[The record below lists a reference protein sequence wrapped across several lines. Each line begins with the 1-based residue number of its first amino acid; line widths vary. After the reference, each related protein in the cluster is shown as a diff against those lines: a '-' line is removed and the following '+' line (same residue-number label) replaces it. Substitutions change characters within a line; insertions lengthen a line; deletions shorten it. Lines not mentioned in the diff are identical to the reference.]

1 MLKFFKHVVIAALV
15 MGLVAG
21 AGSVLAAE
29 LDAWLQ
35 SAELGEYQ
43 PVAEDWDAIAEAA
56 QSEPPLTLYTD
67 TSRAFPVVEQFN
79 ELFDVEVEAIN
90 LRGSE
95 IIERVRREW
104 DAGLYNAGVVMMGS
118 AALVYDQLL
127 SRNAVTR
134 YVPREME
141 AVIDPR
147 STDPLLVH
155 RYSVGVWYYKN
166 ADNPGQPPYEN
177 IWEMTT
183 DSWNNRVAMSSPLAS
198 GTTMEYFIG
207 LVSNHEQMEAM
218 YEEYFG
224 EPIEL
229 TTENAGFEFIKG
241 LLENDV
247 RLVTS
252 FRDVADAV
260 TRADDHFAGFGS
272 QSAYRQVVTGEYDFE
287 LDTQITPA
295 VLSPRLIGIGTYT
308 ESPNTA
314 KLLIRYLTSQE
325 GGDPWWGADFP
336 ANPMVEQ
343 TGAMADLN
351 LESFDKLWDTPL
363 DEQLY
368 LRDQI
373 TDFFIL
379 YQ

>member
-1 MLKFFKHVVIAALV
+1 MMMMAFVLLV
-15 MGLVAG
+15 SLFVGAG
-21 AGSVLAAE
+21 AAWGAD

-35 SAELGEYQ
+35 TAELGEYQ
-43 PVAEDWDAIAEAA
+43 PVTEDWEAIAEAA
-56 QSEPPLTLYTD
+56 QAEPPLTLYTD

-79 ELFDVEVEAIN
+79 ELYGLEVEAIN
-90 LRGSE
+90 LRGAE

-141 AVIDPR
+141 AVIDPN
-147 STDPLLVH
+147 STEPLLVH
-155 RYSVGVWYYKN
+155 RYSVGVWYFKN
-166 ADNPGQPPYEN
+166 AENPEEPPFEN

-183 DSWNNRVAMSSPLAS
+183 DAWNNRVAMSSPLAS

-207 LVSNHEQMEAM
+207 LVSNHEEMAAM
-218 YEEYFG
+218 YEDFFG
-224 EPIEL
+224 EPIQL

-272 QSAYRQVVTGEYDFE
+272 QSAYRQVVTGEYEFE

-336 ANPMVEQ
+336 ANPVVEQ
-343 TGAMADLN
+343 TGAMATLTLDT
-351 LESFDKLWDTPL
+351 FDKLWDTPL
-363 DEQLY
+363 GEQLD

-373 TDFFIL
+373 TDFFIM